1 MRARIVA
8 AVVCLAGVAGAAA
21 AQPPTA
27 PPPRPAPALA
37 NLGYFYAEA
46 TPRPAPGVEVTVKG
60 ERVELRWESA
70 TTSYIATGAKAVVNN
85 GTVIVTGTVAEPAVL
100 RTTGKGPGLRG
111 DGSIDRNAMRGRR
124 ITISTAQS
132 TVEVDHVGSIETP
145 AGR

>member
-8 AVVCLAGVAGAAA
+8 AVVSLAAVAGAAV

-27 PPPRPAPALA
+27 PPPRPVPDLTDLKFFYTNAP
-37 NLGYFYAEA
+37 
-46 TPRPAPGVEVTVKG
+46 PPPVPGVEVSVKG

-70 TTSYIATGAKAVVNN
+70 TTSYIATGAKAVVRN
-85 GTVIVTGTVAEPAVL
+85 GAVILVGTDAELAVL

-111 DGSIDRNAMRGRR
+111 DGSIDRNVMRGRR
-124 ITISTAQS
+124 IMVSTADNTV
-132 TVEVDHVGSIETP
+132 TVEHAGFVETP